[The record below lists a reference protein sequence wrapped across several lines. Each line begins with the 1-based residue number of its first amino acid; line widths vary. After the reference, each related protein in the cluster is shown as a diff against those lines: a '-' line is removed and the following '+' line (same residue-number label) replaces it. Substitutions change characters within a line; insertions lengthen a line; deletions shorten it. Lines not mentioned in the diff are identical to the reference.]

1 MDFNLPELL
10 ILVVLAVIIFGPEK
24 LPEMARKSARL
35 VSYLRGIANNAR
47 TQLREELGPEYA
59 DIKLSDLNP
68 RALASRIM
76 SAEDL
81 SDLQSIQDELKG
93 VAQTIQG
100 VPAGAQAALDATYPD
115 VSVPGVVR
123 FDSEA
128 T

>member
-47 TQLREELGPEYA
+47 TQLREELGPEFA

-100 VPAGAQAALDATYPD
+100 VPVEAQAALDATYPN
-115 VSVPGVVR
+115 VPVPVVVR